1 MALPCEFYLR
11 PLPGFG
17 SVTQVQEAS
26 GNGPL
31 VDIAQVA
38 HVVTTMSDF
47 RADYG
52 EDSKKVRLVNL
63 WDDRS
68 LALGLE
74 SGSDKSSGSS
84 SGSDKGPSTADT
96 EPEEI
101 MSPICSRADRITE
114 LSCEDSDDDLSSL
127 ASSLVPRHR
136 PGELK
141 RAKTPEIIF
150 PNAKKNANG
159 RGKGSDKSDRKE
171 LNFKNLPVP
180 PPSSQ
185 NGSIIFSAV
194 FSQQRD
200 WSWSAK
206 FLLGIHEPIRHALF
220 VMDRFLEQSQSQSK
234 PEASHTLALES
245 HVAEFFLWF
254 KTYFVEYLLC
264 QHEVKAAVLL
274 PMLNLPVSTKQ
285 QILDVYQDIKQ
296 MLAQIQQ
303 LERAL
308 CVSGL
313 AVLPRGFCG
322 FNIPKPHHASSIP
335 RHPGQTRRGA
345 VDCRAQ
351 QDLGGETEQRSIQ
364 GMLPFSAKFMYRKI
378 WRPYFMSNV
387 AVAMKNLNEF
397 VCSADSNSS
406 AIDARQ
412 VERQHPR
419 QQLRRRFSIALHVLG
434 CASNCMDWIC
444 WSGAKTFDGMD
455 FAGEV
460 MANFLGLNQSKYQ
473 WIIDAQ
479 AREEEDK
486 QQRQL
491 ERRQRR
497 QLRLEQLLEAEQ
509 RKLQELE
516 IGAREQDSALINTS
530 TTV

>member
-1 MALPCEFYLR
+1 MPLSISFYHNKRGESAASSYQSVALHDRTKVKHKMALPCEFYR
-11 PLPGFG
+11 NIWGPTEDEDAAQRRRARSTKSGRSP
-17 SVTQVQEAS
+17 AS
-26 GNGPL
+26 AASRKFKKRVATGPL

-141 RAKTPEIIF
+141 RAKIPEIIF

-308 CVSGL
+308 CVSG
-313 AVLPRGFCG
+313 ACS
-322 FNIPKPHHASSIP
+322 ASSWLLRLQVLQTEIRQLNRTLHSTLNMEETTLHAAMSAAFTERAFQSHIMP
-335 RHPGQTRRGA
+335 R
-345 VDCRAQ
+345 VFRAIRAKRVVVPWIVERSKIW
-351 QDLGGETEQRSIQ
+351 GGETEQRSIQ

-406 AIDARQ
+406 ASSGSTYS
-412 VERQHPR
+412 ERNGEMC
-419 QQLRRRFSIALHVLG
+419 SI
-434 CASNCMDWIC
+434 M
-444 WSGAKTFDGMD
+444 
-455 FAGEV
+455 
-460 MANFLGLNQSKYQ
+460 
-473 WIIDAQ
+473 
-479 AREEEDK
+479 
-486 QQRQL
+486 
-491 ERRQRR
+491 
-497 QLRLEQLLEAEQ
+497 
-509 RKLQELE
+509 
-516 IGAREQDSALINTS
+516 
-530 TTV
+530 

>member
-1 MALPCEFYLR
+1 MSRRFKKRVA
-11 PLPGFG
+11 
-17 SVTQVQEAS
+17 T
-26 GNGPL
+26 GPL

-52 EDSKKVRLVNL
+52 DDSKKVRLVNI

-74 SGSDKSSGSS
+74 PQSASDLSDSNGSEQ
-84 SGSDKGPSTADT
+84 GPSTADT

-101 MSPICSRADRITE
+101 MSPIYSRADRITE

-127 ASSLVPRHR
+127 ASSLINRQR

-141 RAKTPEIIF
+141 RAKTPEIVF
-150 PNAKKNANG
+150 PSGKKNTKHG
-159 RGKGSDKSDRKE
+159 TGKSDRKE
-171 LNFKNLPVP
+171 LHLKNLPVP
-180 PPSSQ
+180 PPSSH

-194 FSQQRD
+194 FSEQRD

-234 PEASHTLALES
+234 PEVSNTLALET

-264 QHEVKAAVLL
+264 QHEVKASVLL
-274 PMLNLPVSTKQ
+274 PLLNLPVSSKQ
-285 QILDVYQDIKQ
+285 QVLDVYQDIKQ

-308 CVSGL
+308 CVSG
-313 AVLPRGFCG
+313 ACS
-322 FNIPKPHHASSIP
+322 ASSWLLRLQVLQTEIRQLNRTLHAALNMEETTLHPAMSAAFTERAFRSHIMP
-335 RHPGQTRRGA
+335 R
-345 VDCRAQ
+345 VFRAIRAKRVVVPWIVERSKIW
-351 QDLGGETEQRSIQ
+351 GGETEQRTIQ

-397 VCSADSNSS
+397 VSSTDSNSS
-406 AIDARQ
+406 ASSGSSYS
-412 VERQHPR
+412 ERH
-419 QQLRRRFSIALHVLG
+419 
-434 CASNCMDWIC
+434 
-444 WSGAKTFDGMD
+444 
-455 FAGEV
+455 GEMCTV
-460 MANFLGLNQSKYQ
+460 M
-473 WIIDAQ
+473 
-479 AREEEDK
+479 
-486 QQRQL
+486 
-491 ERRQRR
+491 
-497 QLRLEQLLEAEQ
+497 
-509 RKLQELE
+509 
-516 IGAREQDSALINTS
+516 
-530 TTV
+530 

>member
-1 MALPCEFYLR
+1 MPLSISFYHNKRGESATSSYQSVALHDRAKVKHKMALPCEFYRNIWGPTEDEDAALR
-11 PLPGFG
+11 RRARSTKSGRSP
-17 SVTQVQEAS
+17 AS
-26 GNGPL
+26 AASRKFKKRVATGPL

-38 HVVTTMSDF
+38 HVVTTMLDF

-52 EDSKKVRLVNL
+52 EDSKKVRLVNI

-74 SGSDKSSGSS
+74 SGSDKSSGTST
-84 SGSDKGPSTADT
+84 GSDKGPSTADT

-127 ASSLVPRHR
+127 ASSLVTRHR

-141 RAKTPEIIF
+141 RAKTPEIVF
-150 PNAKKNANG
+150 PNVKKHVNG
-159 RGKGSDKSDRKE
+159 RGIGSDKSGRKE

-180 PPSSQ
+180 PPSSH
-185 NGSIIFSAV
+185 NGSVIFSAV
-194 FSQQRD
+194 FSEQRD

-234 PEASHTLALES
+234 PEASHTLALEA

-308 CVSGL
+308 CVSG
-313 AVLPRGFCG
+313 ACS
-322 FNIPKPHHASSIP
+322 ASSWLLRLQVLQTEIRQLNRTLHSALNMEETTLHSAMSAAFTERAFRSHIMP
-335 RHPGQTRRGA
+335 R
-345 VDCRAQ
+345 VFRAIRAKRVVVPWIVERSKIW
-351 QDLGGETEQRSIQ
+351 GGESEQRSIQ

-397 VCSADSNSS
+397 VCSPDSNSS
-406 AIDARQ
+406 ASSGSTYS
-412 VERQHPR
+412 ER
-419 QQLRRRFSIALHVLG
+419 
-434 CASNCMDWIC
+434 N
-444 WSGAKTFDGMD
+444 
-455 FAGEV
+455 GE
-460 MANFLGLNQSKYQ
+460 MCT
-473 WIIDAQ
+473 IM
-479 AREEEDK
+479 
-486 QQRQL
+486 
-491 ERRQRR
+491 
-497 QLRLEQLLEAEQ
+497 
-509 RKLQELE
+509 
-516 IGAREQDSALINTS
+516 
-530 TTV
+530 

>member
-1 MALPCEFYLR
+1 MPLSISFYHNKRGEGVASSYQSVALHDREKVKHKMALPCEFYRNIWGPTEEEDAALR
-11 PLPGFG
+11 RRARSSKFG
-17 SVTQVQEAS
+17 SYPAS
-26 GNGPL
+26 AMSRKFKKRLATGPL
-31 VDIAQVA
+31 VDISQVA

-52 EDSKKVRLVNL
+52 EDSKTVRLVNI

-74 SGSDKSSGSS
+74 PESGSDKSSSSNAGSEQ
-84 SGSDKGPSTADT
+84 GPSTADT

-114 LSCEDSDDDLSSL
+114 LSCEDSDDELSSL
-127 ASSLVPRHR
+127 ASSTMNWHR
-136 PGELK
+136 PGDLK
-141 RAKTPEIIF
+141 RTQTPEIIF
-150 PNAKKNANG
+150 PSSKKNPRNN
-159 RGKGSDKSDRKE
+159 RHGSGKSDRKE

-180 PPSSQ
+180 PPSSN

-194 FSQQRD
+194 FSEQRD

-234 PEASHTLALES
+234 PEASHTLALEA

-264 QHEVKAAVLL
+264 QHEVKASVLL
-274 PMLNLPVSTKQ
+274 PLLNLPVSTKQ

-308 CVSGL
+308 CVSG
-313 AVLPRGFCG
+313 ACS
-322 FNIPKPHHASSIP
+322 ASSWLLRLQVLQTEIRQLNRTLHAALNMEETTLHSAMSAAFTERAFRSHIMP
-335 RHPGQTRRGA
+335 R
-345 VDCRAQ
+345 VFRAIRAKRVVVPWIVERSKIW
-351 QDLGGETEQRSIQ
+351 GGETEQRSIQ

-397 VCSADSNSS
+397 DSSADSNSS
-406 AIDARQ
+406 ASSGSTYS
-412 VERQHPR
+412 ERNGEMC
-419 QQLRRRFSIALHVLG
+419 SI
-434 CASNCMDWIC
+434 M
-444 WSGAKTFDGMD
+444 
-455 FAGEV
+455 
-460 MANFLGLNQSKYQ
+460 
-473 WIIDAQ
+473 
-479 AREEEDK
+479 
-486 QQRQL
+486 
-491 ERRQRR
+491 
-497 QLRLEQLLEAEQ
+497 
-509 RKLQELE
+509 
-516 IGAREQDSALINTS
+516 
-530 TTV
+530 

>member
-1 MALPCEFYLR
+1 MPLSISFYHSKRGEGVASSYQSVALHDREKVKHKMALPCEFYRNIWGPSEEQDAALR
-11 PLPGFG
+11 RRARPSKFSSSP
-17 SVTQVQEAS
+17 AS
-26 GNGPL
+26 ATSRKFKKRVATGPL

-52 EDSKKVRLVNL
+52 EDSKKVRRVNI

-74 SGSDKSSGSS
+74 PESRSGNSSESSAGSEQ
-84 SGSDKGPSTADT
+84 GPSTADT

-127 ASSLVPRHR
+127 ASSVMNRYR

-141 RAKTPEIIF
+141 RAKTPEIVF
-150 PNAKKNANG
+150 PSTKKNG
-159 RGKGSDKSDRKE
+159 TGSSRGKSDKKA

-180 PPSSQ
+180 PPSSH

-194 FSQQRD
+194 FSEQRD

-206 FLLGIHEPIRHALF
+206 FLLGVHEPIRHALF

-234 PEASHTLALES
+234 PESSLTLALEA

-254 KTYFVEYLLC
+254 KAYFVEYLLC
-264 QHEVKAAVLL
+264 QHEVKASVLL

-296 MLAQIQQ
+296 MLTQIQQ

-308 CVSGL
+308 CVSG
-313 AVLPRGFCG
+313 ACS
-322 FNIPKPHHASSIP
+322 ASSWLLRLQVLQTEIRQLNRTLHAALNMEETTLHAAMSAAFTERAFRSHIMP
-335 RHPGQTRRGA
+335 R
-345 VDCRAQ
+345 VFRAIRAKRVVVPWIVERSKIW
-351 QDLGGETEQRSIQ
+351 GGETEQRSIQ
-364 GMLPFSAKFMYRKI
+364 SMLPFSAKFMYRKV

-406 AIDARQ
+406 ASSGSTYS
-412 VERQHPR
+412 ERHGEMC
-419 QQLRRRFSIALHVLG
+419 SI
-434 CASNCMDWIC
+434 M
-444 WSGAKTFDGMD
+444 
-455 FAGEV
+455 
-460 MANFLGLNQSKYQ
+460 
-473 WIIDAQ
+473 
-479 AREEEDK
+479 
-486 QQRQL
+486 
-491 ERRQRR
+491 
-497 QLRLEQLLEAEQ
+497 
-509 RKLQELE
+509 
-516 IGAREQDSALINTS
+516 
-530 TTV
+530 